1 MLQYQKITVS
11 TSANVGG
18 PGPLPPMLRGLSD
31 ASLANLPAVLNAA
44 AVAALGLADTGYVPV
59 VTADVPV
66 VTADVPQVVTR
77 LQFVTALQNAGS
89 YGAVASA
96 INALAV
102 GDPVRLYFLNTAVF
116 TRTDPRLLAFATS
129 MAQSAAQVDTLFTAA
144 ALIPA

>member
-44 AVAALGLADTGYVPV
+44 AVAALGLADTGY
-59 VTADVPV
+59 VPV

-144 ALIPA
+144 AALIPA

>member
-44 AVAALGLADTGYVPV
+44 AVAALGLADTGY
-59 VTADVPV
+59 VPV

>member
-44 AVAALGLADTGYVPV
+44 AAVAALGLADTGY
-59 VTADVPV
+59 VPV

>member
-44 AVAALGLADTGYVPV
+44 AAVAALGLADTGY
-59 VTADVPV
+59 VPV

-144 ALIPA
+144 AALIPA

>member
-1 MLQYQKITVS
+1 MIQYQQIKLS
-11 TSANVGG
+11 TAANIGA
-18 PGPLPPMLRGLSD
+18 PGPIPSALKGLSD
-31 ASLANLPAVLNAA
+31 ASLANLPAALNAA
-44 AVAALGLADTGYVPV
+44 AVAALGLADTGYL
-59 VTADVPV
+59 PV
-66 VTADVPQVVTR
+66 VTADVPQFVTR
-77 LQFVTALQNAGS
+77 LQFITALQNAGS